1 MDQSIVEKR
10 DHNSCLFVFTALIFY
25 EKNDLFYFATTFK
38 VNGSKQSS
46 KTGSGTYWLTTTHYG
61 GPVCSTACF

>member
-10 DHNSCLFVFTALIFY
+10 DHNSCLFVFTALMFY

-46 KTGSGTYWLTTTHYG
+46 MAVQRDAADVRKI
-61 GPVCSTACF
+61 